1 MGFSCGIVG
10 LPNVGKSTLFNALTR
25 SNVPAANYP
34 FCTIDPNV
42 GIVPVPD
49 PRLDKLSQLV
59 PTKKVVHTT
68 MQFVDIAGLV
78 KGASEGE
85 GLGNQFLGHIAEV
98 EAIAHVVRCFEDPE
112 VVHVSGSVDPKR
124 DIEVINTELAI
135 RDLGVVS
142 AAVNRIERL
151 AKAGDKKAVAAMQAY
166 QPVLKA
172 LNEGKA
178 ARSVTGLCAEAR
190 GGASTSAG
198 LSAEAKELV
207 KTLNLLTAKPVLYV
221 ANVSEKEAA
230 GEESAAVKAVREIAK
245 AEGAVVVLICGSI
258 EAQIAALETEE
269 ERSEFLS
276 AVGLKEPGLS
286 RLIRA
291 GYELLGLITFFT
303 VGPEEDRAWTV
314 RGGAKAPEAAGKI
327 HSDIQKGFIR
337 AEVTGYDDFIACGG
351 EAQAKEQG
359 KFRLEGKEYAM
370 KDGDIV
376 HFRFSV

>member
-25 SNVPAANYP
+25 ANVAASNYP
-34 FCTIDPNV
+34 FCTIDPNT

-49 PRLDKLSQLV
+49 PRLDKLAELV
-59 PTKKVVHTT
+59 PTKKKVHTT

-124 DIEVINTELAI
+124 DIEIINTELAI
-135 RDLGVVS
+135 RDLGVVN
-142 AAVNRIERL
+142 AAINRIERL
-151 AKAGDKKAVAAMQAY
+151 AKAGDKKAVGAMQAY

-178 ARSVTGLCAEAR
+178 ARSVTGLCD
-190 GGASTSAG
+190 
-198 LSAEAKELV
+198 EAKELV

-245 AEGAVVVLICGSI
+245 AEGAVVVPICGAI
-258 EAQIAALETEE
+258 EAQIAALDTEE
-269 ERSEFLS
+269 ERAEFLA

-303 VGPEEDRAWTV
+303 VGPEEDRSWTV

-337 AEVTGYDDFIACGG
+337 AEVTGYNDFIACGG

-359 KFRLEGKEYAM
+359 KLRLEGKEYVM

>member
-25 SNVPAANYP
+25 SNVAAANYP

-49 PRLDKLSQLV
+49 PRLDKLAQLV

-85 GLGNQFLGHIAEV
+85 GLGNQFLGHIAEA

-112 VVHVSGSVDPKR
+112 VVHISGSVDPKR
-124 DIEVINTELAI
+124 DIEIIDTELAI
-135 RDLGVVS
+135 RDLSVVS

-178 ARSVTGLCAEAR
+178 ARSV
-190 GGASTSAG
+190 AG

-245 AEGAVVVLICGSI
+245 EEGAVVVLICGSI

-303 VGPEEDRAWTV
+303 VGPEEDRSWTV

-327 HSDIQKGFIR
+327 HSDIQRGFIR